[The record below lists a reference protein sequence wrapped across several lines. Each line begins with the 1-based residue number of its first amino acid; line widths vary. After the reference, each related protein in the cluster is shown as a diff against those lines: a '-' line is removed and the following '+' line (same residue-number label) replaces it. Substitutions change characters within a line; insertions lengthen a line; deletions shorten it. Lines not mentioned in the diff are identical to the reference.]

1 MVAFA
6 MFTASLTIVPAAQAQ
21 TLNVLH
27 TFTGAADG
35 GQPFAGLTQD
45 AAGNLYGTTANGGS
59 GGYGI
64 VFKMTHRSYGR
75 VFSTLYSFHGGADGA
90 LPESRV
96 VFGPDG
102 TLYGTT
108 NEGGEIPCGGYN
120 TGCRVVFNL
129 RPPATD
135 CKTSV
140 CYWTEKVIYTF
151 TGDQNAAFPFGDIA
165 FDDRGNLYGGAGLV
179 YELLPSNGQWTLTAI
194 GNANLGTSGVV
205 LDAVGNVYST
215 SSPNVADR

>member
-1 MVAFA
+1 M
-6 MFTASLTIVPAAQAQ
+6 
-21 TLNVLH
+21 H

-120 TGCRVVFNL
+120 TGCRVVFNSGPQQQTA
-129 RPPATD
+129 RPPSVTGPKRLSTHSPET
-135 CKTSV
+135 KTLRFRLETLRSMLEAIS
-140 CYWTEKVIYTF
+140 TE
-151 TGDQNAAFPFGDIA
+151 
-165 FDDRGNLYGGAGLV
+165 GL
-179 YELLPSNGQWTLTAI
+179 A
-194 GNANLGTSGVV
+194 
-205 LDAVGNVYST
+205 
-215 SSPNVADR
+215 